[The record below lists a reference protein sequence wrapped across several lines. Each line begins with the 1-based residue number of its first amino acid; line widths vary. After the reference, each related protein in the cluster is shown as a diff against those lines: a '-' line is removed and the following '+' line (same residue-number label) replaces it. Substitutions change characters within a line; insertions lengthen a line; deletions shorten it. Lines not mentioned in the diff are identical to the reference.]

1 MAWIREEKKPGKQ
14 QYLAPLL
21 LMPRGESFLP
31 IYAKARGDSQA
42 GLCASKEK
50 DPPGRPAWLS
60 QNRLAPGLE
69 RERERERGLESLGR
83 KEKLPRIKR
92 GVLIA

>member
-60 QNRLAPGLE
+60 QNRLAPA
-69 RERERERGLESLGR
+69 REDRDAAMSDPRTHQLHLPLLVGR
-83 KEKLPRIKR
+83 TPFE
-92 GVLIA
+92 